1 MIRHEILCE
10 LVDDLQ
16 TNVRW
21 TESALRNDVV
31 SGIKLGTFGREEGS
45 MVPRQAEGLWD
56 VANFQ
61 GLPEI
66 NYDKLPVFAF
76 LCT

>member
-16 TNVRW
+16 TNVR
-21 TESALRNDVV
+21 R
-31 SGIKLGTFGREEGS
+31 IKLGTFGREEGS